1 MGFTSIDAS
10 TVRLSP
16 SVPHSPLRRSPLG
29 DRPPVCSLGFYASP
43 AFCPRLNYAAYCV
56 CMRGNVSSGRRRGKR
71 MRRPPDR
78 RVKGEGGGSVAVA
91 ARRHVQ
97 SPFSLIAA
105 VHVAPKVSSER
116 ASERVE
122 RDKRGERRRKE
133 RRRINYVSQSVGEA
147 NHSARERT
155 SERGGARASRQRAC
169 QDSATC
175 TWTSASEWSSEE
187 GGNQGARGDQQTAE
201 RAQGIGERLVSFV
214 SLAWRCGGVSSL
226 HPLRDHPR
234 PSRPAAAEPGL
245 GVGCGGRIMRTREP
259 ACLRARGPSVRLA
272 RF

>member
-1 MGFTSIDAS
+1 MDNTTLSSHDRCEDGSDLGRRGVEWMDGRMGFTSIDASTKAS

-116 ASERVE
+116 ASE
-122 RDKRGERRRKE
+122 
-133 RRRINYVSQSVGEA
+133 S
-147 NHSARERT
+147 SAT
-155 SERGGARASRQRAC
+155 SEG
-169 QDSATC
+169 
-175 TWTSASEWSSEE
+175 SEE
-187 GGNQGARGDQQTAE
+187 GKKE
-201 RAQGIGERLVSFV
+201 
-214 SLAWRCGGVSSL
+214 GG
-226 HPLRDHPR
+226 
-234 PSRPAAAEPGL
+234 
-245 GVGCGGRIMRTREP
+245 
-259 ACLRARGPSVRLA
+259 
-272 RF
+272 